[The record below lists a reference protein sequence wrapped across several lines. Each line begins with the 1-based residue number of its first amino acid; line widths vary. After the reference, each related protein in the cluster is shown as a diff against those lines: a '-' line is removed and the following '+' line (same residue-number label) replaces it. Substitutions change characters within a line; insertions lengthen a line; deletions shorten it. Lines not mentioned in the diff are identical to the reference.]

1 MSVIIVVVLHQFLVL
16 DVTVLLLNSVQ
27 LVSKG
32 NIVLVT
38 LLNLEDLSLELTDKE
53 ILLVACQVDRIVI
66 LEVIRGCKK
75 YLLWPSL
82 ILFLSYSCLES
93 D

>member
-1 MSVIIVVVLHQFLVL
+1 VSVIIVVVLHQFLVL
-16 DVTVLLLNSVQ
+16 DVTVLLLNGVQ

-66 LEVIRGCKK
+66 FGHL
-75 YLLWPSL
+75 
-82 ILFLSYSCLES
+82 
-93 D
+93 